1 MIDTNEEILYNK
13 VTHMTNNE
21 NTIAVTHVNI
31 RQSISFLLLKLVL
44 IDILAAIAF
53 LLFFP
58 LLLANLSLG
67 AKSLTFFSY
76 GLYFFIIVIFKIPLS
91 LFVVLSWLFEYY
103 EIWRNRVV
111 HKKGIFWTKREDHEF
126 KDLKYL
132 KFEQGILGKLLNFGT
147 IIIFDWKNEVE
158 ATLYFIHNPKKHY
171 DLLKRLVPTI
181 EREEKTFFEHSEGRY
196 E

>member
-1 MIDTNEEILYNK
+1 M
-13 VTHMTNNE
+13 
-21 NTIAVTHVNI
+21 
-31 RQSISFLLLKLVL
+31 
-44 IDILAAIAF
+44 
-53 LLFFP
+53 
-58 LLLANLSLG
+58 
-67 AKSLTFFSY
+67 
-76 GLYFFIIVIFKIPLS
+76 
-91 LFVVLSWLFEYY
+91 
-103 EIWRNRVV
+103 

-181 EREEKTFFEHSEGRY
+181 EREEKTFLEHSKGRD